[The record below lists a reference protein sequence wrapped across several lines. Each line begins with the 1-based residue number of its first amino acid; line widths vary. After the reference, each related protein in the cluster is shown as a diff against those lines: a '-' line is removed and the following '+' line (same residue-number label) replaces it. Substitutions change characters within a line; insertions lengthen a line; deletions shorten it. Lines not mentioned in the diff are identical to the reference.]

1 MMSLIGLCLLAFTA
15 GFVDAVA
22 GGGGLIQLPAMFI
35 LQPHLSLVQTLATNK
50 TASFAG
56 TSVAAARYIKR
67 VNIEWRQLSPIIISA
82 LVASFAGAL
91 LVSYIHKEQFMP
103 VIILALV
110 VVVAYTILKRELG
123 LHHLVKGLSP
133 ARHMVYAIGTGT
145 ILGLYEGLIG
155 PGTGSFLLFAFIT
168 LFGYD
173 FLHASAHAKIINV
186 AANIGALS
194 FFIAKGF
201 VVWSVAIPVAICN
214 MLGNYVGAHVAI
226 NKGSIFVKLV
236 FTLMAMILIVK
247 LCYDYYL

>member
-1 MMSLIGLCLLAFTA
+1 MISFILLCLFAFTA

-56 TSVAAARYIKR
+56 TSVAAMRYIKK
-67 VNIEWRQLSPIIISA
+67 VTIEWRQLSPIIISA
-82 LVASFAGAL
+82 MVASFAGAL

-103 VIILALV
+103 VIIIALV
-110 VVVAYTILKRELG
+110 MVVAYTILKRELG
-123 LHHLVKGLSP
+123 LHHDVKVLSP
-133 ARHMVYAIGTGT
+133 TRHMVYAIGTGT
-145 ILGLYEGLIG
+145 ILGMYEGLIG

-186 AANIGALS
+186 AANVGALI
-194 FFIAKGF
+194 FFISKGF
-201 VVWSVAIPVAICN
+201 VVWSIAIPVAICN
-214 MLGNYVGAHVAI
+214 MGGNYIGAHVAI
-226 NKGSIFVKLV
+226 NKGSIFIKLF
-236 FTLMAMILIVK
+236 FTLVSMALIVK
-247 LCYDYYL
+247 LCYDYL

>member
-1 MMSLIGLCLLAFTA
+1 MISFILLCLFAFTA

-56 TSVAAARYIKR
+56 TSVAAIRYIKR

-82 LVASFAGAL
+82 MITSFAGAL

-103 VIILALV
+103 VIIIALV
-110 VVVAYTILKRELG
+110 IVVAYTILKRELG
-123 LHHLVKGLSP
+123 LHHMVKSLSP
-133 ARHMVYAIGTGT
+133 TRHMVYAIGTGA

-155 PGTGSFLLFAFIT
+155 PGTGSFLLFTFIT

-186 AANIGALS
+186 AANVGALL
-194 FFIAKGF
+194 FFISKGF
-201 VVWSVAIPVAICN
+201 VVWSIAIPVAFCN
-214 MLGNYVGAHVAI
+214 MGGNYIGAHVAI
-226 NKGSIFVKLV
+226 NKGSIFIKLF
-236 FTLMAMILIVK
+236 FTLVSMALIVK
-247 LCYDYYL
+247 LCYDYL